1 MSLSL
6 FDSKSQAVR
15 AFAPIVPGQVGI
27 YLCGPTVQGAPHV
40 GHLRS
45 ALVYDQ
51 LRRWLTVRGH
61 NVTLV
66 RNVTDIDDKVLDNA
80 KSLGEQWWALAY
92 RFEIEFNRAYSAL
105 GILAPTYEPRATAAI
120 PEMIE
125 IIQRL
130 IANGYAYVAEDG
142 SANVYFSAS
151 KWADYGELTNQ
162 RITDMVSAAQDST
175 GEDSAGEGEARG
187 KREHQDFALWKAHKE
202 GEPESASWNTPF
214 GADQGKGRPGWHI
227 ECSAMSTKYL
237 GSKFD
242 IHGGG
247 LDLRFPHHENE
258 LAQSRAAG
266 DEFANYWLHNGLV
279 NVSGQKMSKSL
290 GNSIFA
296 DDLFANGRGIA
307 VRYYLGSAHY
317 RSVLDYHEGVLDG
330 AESAI
335 SRIETFIDRAN
346 RKLVGTKH
354 AGAGA
359 ALSADLLSVLPA
371 DFVAAMDDDL
381 AIPAAL
387 GALHE
392 SVRAG
397 NSSLDADDIEATS
410 KTLLAVNAMTEVL
423 GINPASWAA
432 SSRSGKTGGAAK
444 DEALEALVISLIAE
458 RDAARAAKDF
468 ARSDAIRDQ
477 LKAAGIVLED
487 AADGTNWS
495 VS

>member
-1 MSLSL
+1 VSLSL
-6 FDSKSQAVR
+6 FDSKAQAVR
-15 AFAPIVPGQVGI
+15 AFSPIVAGQVGI

-51 LRRWLTVRGH
+51 LRRWLSVRG
-61 NVTLV
+61 NDVTLV

-80 KSLGEQWWALAY
+80 KISGEEWWALAY
-92 RFEIEFNRAYSAL
+92 RYEIEFNRAYSAL
-105 GILAPTYEPRATAAI
+105 GILSPTYEPRATAAI

-130 IANGYAYVAEDG
+130 IDNGYAYVADDG
-142 SANVYFSAS
+142 SANVYFAAS
-151 KWADYGELTNQ
+151 KWAKYGELTNQ
-162 RITDMVSAAQDST
+162 KLTDMESSD
-175 GEDSAGEGEARG
+175 DAGSEKLG
-187 KREHQDFALWKAHKE
+187 KREPQDFALWKAHKP

-214 GADQGKGRPGWHI
+214 GAGRPGWHI

-237 GSKFD
+237 GTHFD

-258 LAQSRAAG
+258 LAQSSAAG

-296 DDLFANGRGIA
+296 DDLLAAGRGIA

-317 RSVLDYHEGVLDG
+317 RSVLDYHEGVLEES
-330 AESAI
+330 ESAV
-335 SRIETFIDRAN
+335 SRIETFIDRAT
-346 RKLVGTKH
+346 RRLAETKF
-354 AGAGA
+354 A
-359 ALSADLLSVLPA
+359 AAPLSVKRASELLAHLPA
-371 DFVAAMDDDL
+371 DFVTAMDEDL
-381 AIPAAL
+381 AIPAAIA
-387 GALHE
+387 ALHE
-392 SVRAG
+392 TVRAG
-397 NSSLDADDIEATS
+397 NSSLDAEDLEATA
-410 KTLLAVNAMTEVL
+410 KALLQVQAMTEVL
-423 GINPASWAA
+423 GINPLTWNAA
-432 SSRSGKTGGAAK
+432 GKSTNSAK
-444 DEALEALVISLIAE
+444 DQALADLVVSLIAE

-487 AADGTNWS
+487 AADGTHWS